1 MPRIF
6 RRMRLL
12 IVEDSPELHQQLR
25 TGLTEAGFAVDG
37 AMDGEEG
44 FYLGETEPY
53 DAVVLDLGLP
63 RVDGL
68 TVLRRWRA
76 AERAMPV
83 LILTARDSWT
93 EKVEGLN
100 AGADDYLAKPFAM
113 AELVARLNALI
124 RRSNGVAKT
133 ELVFGEVRLDTAARA
148 VSRNGQ
154 AVRLTALEYGM
165 LAYLALHAGRPIS
178 KTELTEH
185 LYAQDFDRD
194 SNTLE
199 VIVARLRRKLGDQLI
214 ETVRGQGYRLIPASP
229 AGAAPG

>member
-1 MPRIF
+1 
-6 RRMRLL
+6 MRLL

-25 TGLTEAGFAVDG
+25 AGLTEAGFAVDG
-37 AMDGEEG
+37 AMDGEEAL
-44 FYLGETEPY
+44 YLGETEPY

-124 RRSNGVAKT
+124 RRSNGIAKT
-133 ELVFGEVRLDTAARA
+133 ELVFGEIRLDTAARA
-148 VSRNGQ
+148 VSRAGQ

-199 VIVARLRRKLGDQLI
+199 VIVARLRRKLGDTLI
-214 ETVRGQGYRLIPASP
+214 ETVRGQGYRLVP
-229 AGAAPG
+229 GNQAAPG

>member
-1 MPRIF
+1 
-6 RRMRLL
+6 MRLL

-37 AMDGEEG
+37 AMDGEEA

-229 AGAAPG
+229 AAAAPG

>member
-1 MPRIF
+1 
-6 RRMRLL
+6 MRLL

-25 TGLTEAGFAVDG
+25 TGLTEAGFAVDS
-37 AMDGEEG
+37 AMDGEEALH
-44 FYLGETEPY
+44 LGETEPY

-83 LILTARDSWT
+83 LILTARDSWA

-124 RRSNGVAKT
+124 RRANGVAKT
-133 ELVFGEVRLDTAARA
+133 ELVFGEIRLDTTARA
-148 VSRNGQ
+148 VSRAGQ

-214 ETVRGQGYRLIPASP
+214 ETVRGQGYRLV
-229 AGAAPG
+229 PG

>member
-1 MPRIF
+1 
-6 RRMRLL
+6 MRLL
-12 IVEDSPELHQQLR
+12 VVEDTPPLAAQLR
-25 TGLTEAGFAVDG
+25 QGLGDAGFAVDS
-37 AMDGEEG
+37 AMDGEEALH
-44 FYLGETEPY
+44 LGETEPY

-63 RVDGL
+63 RMDGL
-68 TVLRRWRA
+68 SVLRRWRA
-76 AERAMPV
+76 QGRAMPV

-124 RRSNGVAKT
+124 RRANGVAKP
-133 ELVFGEVRLDTAARA
+133 ELVFGEVRLDTATRA
-148 VSRNGQ
+148 VSRAG
-154 AVRLTALEYGM
+154 APVRLTALEYG
-165 LAYLALHAGRPIS
+165 LFSYLALNAGRPVS

-199 VIVARLRRKLGDQLI
+199 VIVARLRRKLGDALI
-214 ETVRGQGYRLIPASP
+214 ETVRGQGYRLVP
-229 AGAAPG
+229 AG

>member
-1 MPRIF
+1 
-6 RRMRLL
+6 MRLL

-25 TGLTEAGFAVDG
+25 VGLTEAGFAVDG
-37 AMDGEEG
+37 AMDGEEA
-44 FYLGETEPY
+44 YHLGETEPY

-214 ETVRGQGYRLIPASP
+214 ETVRGQGYRLIPTSP
-229 AGAAPG
+229 TAAG

>member
-1 MPRIF
+1 
-6 RRMRLL
+6 MRLL

-25 TGLTEAGFAVDG
+25 VGLTEAGFAVDG
-37 AMDGEEG
+37 AMDGEEALH
-44 FYLGETEPY
+44 LGETEPY

-83 LILTARDSWT
+83 LILTARDSWA

-133 ELVFGEVRLDTAARA
+133 ELVFGDIRLDTAARA
-148 VSRNGQ
+148 VSRAGQ

-165 LAYLALHAGRPIS
+165 LAYLALHAGRPVS

-199 VIVARLRRKLGDQLI
+199 VIIARLRRKLGDALI
-214 ETVRGQGYRLIPASP
+214 ETVRGQGYRLIAAPN
-229 AGAAPG
+229 GAAPAA

>member
-1 MPRIF
+1 
-6 RRMRLL
+6 MRLL
-12 IVEDSPELHQQLR
+12 VVEDTAALAGQLR
-25 TGLTEAGFAVDG
+25 QGLSESGFAVDM
-37 AMDGEEG
+37 ALDGEEAQH
-44 FYLGETEPY
+44 LGDTEPY

-76 AERAMPV
+76 AGRAMPV

-124 RRSNGVAKT
+124 RRANGVSKP
-133 ELVFGEVRLDTAARA
+133 ELVFGEVRLDTATRS
-148 VSRNGQ
+148 VSRAG
-154 AVRLTALEYGM
+154 AHVRLTALEYG
-165 LAYLALHAGRPIS
+165 LFAYLALHAGRPVS

-185 LYAQDFDRD
+185 LYSQDFDRD

-199 VIVARLRRKLGDQLI
+199 VIVARLRRKLGDGLI
-214 ETVRGQGYRLIPASP
+214 ETVRGQGYRLQPAS
-229 AGAAPG
+229 A

>member
-1 MPRIF
+1 
-6 RRMRLL
+6 MRLL

-25 TGLTEAGFAVDG
+25 SGLTEAGFAVDG
-37 AMDGEEG
+37 AMDGQEALH
-44 FYLGETEPY
+44 LGETEPY

-63 RVDGL
+63 RIDGL

-133 ELVFGEVRLDTAARA
+133 ELIFGEIRLDTAARA
-148 VSRNGQ
+148 VSRAGQ
-154 AVRLTALEYGM
+154 AVRLTALEYG
-165 LAYLALHAGRPIS
+165 LFSYLALHSGRPVS

-199 VIVARLRRKLGDQLI
+199 VIVARLRRKLGDALI
-214 ETVRGQGYRLIPASP
+214 ETVRGQGYRLLGASP
-229 AGAAPG
+229 APPG

>member
-1 MPRIF
+1 
-6 RRMRLL
+6 MRLL

-25 TGLTEAGFAVDG
+25 VGLTEAGFAVDG
-37 AMDGEEG
+37 AMDGEEA

-100 AGADDYLAKPFAM
+100 AGADDYLSKPFAM

-214 ETVRGQGYRLIPASP
+214 ETVRGQGYRLIPLSP
-229 AGAAPG
+229 AAG

>member
-1 MPRIF
+1 
-6 RRMRLL
+6 MRLL

-25 TGLTEAGFAVDG
+25 SGLIEAGFAVDG
-37 AMDGEEG
+37 AMDGEEALH
-44 FYLGETEPY
+44 LGETEPY
-53 DAVVLDLGLP
+53 DAVILDLGLP

-124 RRSNGVAKT
+124 RRSNGIAKT
-133 ELVFGEVRLDTAARA
+133 ELVFGEIRLDTTARS
-148 VSRNGQ
+148 VSRAGQ

-185 LYAQDFDRD
+185 LYSQDFDRD

-199 VIVARLRRKLGDQLI
+199 VIVARLRRKLGDSVI
-214 ETVRGQGYRLIPASP
+214 ETVRGQGYRLV
-229 AGAAPG
+229 PG